1 MNKILLISILL
12 FTNSAFAIN
21 TNIDFYSNKS
31 VISFEGKIN
40 EFNNIKFENKTLYLD
55 KVNRDLFLRLND
67 NTGLYYYY
75 TDNDSIYNK
84 LRKNVGENILH
95 QKHNMSKILKIEEPF
110 VVIESSNKEV
120 IYEKNLNN
128 FKFPLSWFNINNGY
142 EILFNKEIKENDNIF
157 YSFEENTLSYKNNYE
172 IKILDDNNLN
182 LTHFVEVINNGNPY
196 KDLTLSFF
204 QGDMNINNSNSPIK
218 MAKMEM
224 YSMSDNSLGRAN
236 FSEESVSNIKLVSIE
251 VDNLRSGLNKILYKN
266 KDFKYEE
273 YVKINNIYQYSIKTD
288 NKDIEREISFNNYI
302 SINNKEDIFP
312 SGELKVYSNNKLIIS
327 DSINFNEKEELS
339 ILKNT
344 NKDLKVEILEFE
356 IKDNIKRVKSINIFN
371 NSNKN
376 YTLNYENK
384 KILLEANKKV
394 LINLI

>member
-21 TNIDFYSNKS
+21 TNIDFYPNKS

-67 NTGLYYYY
+67 NTGIYYYY

-204 QGDMNINNSNSPIK
+204 QGDMNINNSNYPMK

-224 YSMSDNSLGRAN
+224 SSMSDNSLGRAN

-273 YVKINNIYQYSIKTD
+273 YVKINNIYQYSIETD

-356 IKDNIKRVKSINIFN
+356 IKDNIKRIKSINIFN

>member
-196 KDLTLSFF
+196 KDITLSFF

-356 IKDNIKRVKSINIFN
+356 IKDNIKRIKSINIFN

>member
-1 MNKILLISILL
+1 MNKNLLIPILL
-12 FTNSAFAIN
+12 FSNSAFAVN
-21 TNIDFYSNKS
+21 TNIDFYPNKS

-40 EFNNIKFENKTLYLD
+40 EFNNIKFDNKTLYLD

-67 NTGLYYYY
+67 NTGIYYYY

-84 LRKNVGENILH
+84 LRKKVGEDILH
-95 QKHNMSKILKIEEPF
+95 KEHNISKILKIEDPF
-110 VVIESSNKEV
+110 IVIESKNKEV
-120 IYEKNLNN
+120 LYENNLNN

-142 EILFNKEIKENDNIF
+142 EILFNDEIKENDDIF
-157 YSFEENTLSYKNNYE
+157 YSFEENSLSYKNNYE
-172 IKILDDNNLN
+172 IKILDNENLN
-182 LTHFVEVINNGNPY
+182 LNHFVEVINNGNPY

-204 QGDMNINNSNSPIK
+204 QGDMNINNSNSPVA

-224 YSMSDNSLGRAN
+224 SSMSDNYSRSAK
-236 FSEESVSNIKLVSIE
+236 FSEESISNIKLVSIK

-273 YVKINNIYQYSIKTD
+273 YVKINNIYAYSIETE
-288 NKDIEREISFNNYI
+288 NKEIEKEISFSNYI

-327 DSINFNEKEELS
+327 DNINFNEKEELS
-339 ILKNT
+339 ILKNI
-344 NKDLKVEILEFE
+344 NKDLKVEILDFE
-356 IKDNIKRVKSINIFN
+356 TKDNLKRIKSINIFN

>member
-1 MNKILLISILL
+1 MNKSLLIPILL

-21 TNIDFYSNKS
+21 TNIDFYPNKS

-67 NTGLYYYY
+67 NTGIYYYY

-84 LRKNVGENILH
+84 LRKNIGENILH

-172 IKILDDNNLN
+172 IKILDDQTLN
-182 LTHFVEVINNGNPY
+182 LTHFVEIVNNGNPY

-204 QGDMNINNSNSPIK
+204 QGDMNINNSNSPMK

-224 YSMSDNSLGRAN
+224 SSMADNSLGRAN

-273 YVKINNIYQYSIKTD
+273 YVKINNIYQYSIETD
-288 NKDIEREISFNNYI
+288 SKDIERVISFNNYI

-327 DSINFNEKEELS
+327 DNINFNEKEELS

-344 NKDLKVEILEFE
+344 NKDLKAEILEFE
-356 IKDNIKRVKSINIFN
+356 IKDNIKRIKSINIFN

>member
-1 MNKILLISILL
+1 MNKNLLIPILL
-12 FTNSAFAIN
+12 FSNSAFAVN
-21 TNIDFYSNKS
+21 TNIDFYPNKS

-40 EFNNIKFENKTLYLD
+40 EFNNIKFDNKTLYLD

-67 NTGLYYYY
+67 NTGIYYYY

-84 LRKNVGENILH
+84 LRKKVGEDILH
-95 QKHNMSKILKIEEPF
+95 KEHNISKILKIEDHF
-110 VVIESSNKEV
+110 IVIESKNKEV
-120 IYEKNLNN
+120 LYENNLNN

-142 EILFNKEIKENDNIF
+142 EILFNDEIKENDDIF
-157 YSFEENTLSYKNNYE
+157 YSFEENSLSYKNNYE
-172 IKILDDNNLN
+172 IKILDNENLN
-182 LTHFVEVINNGNPY
+182 LNHFVEVINNGNPY

-204 QGDMNINNSNSPIK
+204 QGDMNINNSNSPVA

-224 YSMSDNSLGRAN
+224 SSMSDNYSRSAK
-236 FSEESVSNIKLVSIE
+236 FSEESISNIKLVSIK

-273 YVKINNIYQYSIKTD
+273 YVKINNIYAYSIETE
-288 NKDIEREISFNNYI
+288 NKEIEKEISFSNYI

-327 DSINFNEKEELS
+327 DNINFNEKEELS
-339 ILKNT
+339 ILKNI
-344 NKDLKVEILEFE
+344 NKDLKVEILDFE
-356 IKDNIKRVKSINIFN
+356 TKDNLKRIKSINIFN

>member
-120 IYEKNLNN
+120 IYEKNLNH

-356 IKDNIKRVKSINIFN
+356 IKDNIKRIKSINIFN